1 MNQRLQTPH
10 RREHSAV
17 GGVKAATVPAVCVC
31 VSVPACVRACVRVK
45 CLQTQHPEISG
56 RFTRLLTLLPP
67 SLEVRPPNPESAFAA
82 EQVTPVSACL
92 QIYPWVLEGAH
103 SKSWVSHG
111 SAKAMRESLQ
121 GELCPVDLTTQ

>member
-17 GGVKAATVPAVCVC
+17 GGVKAATVPAVCVR
-31 VSVPACVRACVRVK
+31 VCVRAR

-56 RFTRLLTLLPP
+56 SFTPLLTLLPR

-82 EQVTPVSACL
+82 EQVTPV
-92 QIYPWVLEGAH
+92 
-103 SKSWVSHG
+103 
-111 SAKAMRESLQ
+111 
-121 GELCPVDLTTQ
+121 

>member
-31 VSVPACVRACVRVK
+31 VSVPACLRACVCVHACVRAR

-56 RFTRLLTLLPP
+56 SFTRLLTLLPR

-82 EQVTPVSACL
+82 EQVTPV
-92 QIYPWVLEGAH
+92 
-103 SKSWVSHG
+103 
-111 SAKAMRESLQ
+111 
-121 GELCPVDLTTQ
+121 